1 MTPPTLQN
9 PKKVFSYKTI
19 ISPGAEVLH
28 KDKGSKFYGY
38 AIPIK
43 TDVEVKDALESLKQK
58 HSSAGHFCYAYQ
70 HGIETTYYRVS
81 DDGEPSNSAG
91 MPIYGQLQAFGVTNT
106 LLIVI
111 RYFGGTKLGVGGL
124 INAYKTTAKLSLE
137 SSQIKKLDILIPIKL
152 HFAYKDLSKV
162 MRIIKKYQLILK
174 SQQLE
179 MACEVLILVKKIKL
193 KSVISAFEAFHK
205 IKVEILND

>member
-1 MTPPTLQN
+1 M
-9 PKKVFSYKTI
+9 FSYKTI
-19 ISPGAEVLH
+19 ITSGTEVLY

-38 AIPIK
+38 TIPIK
-43 TDVEVKDALESLKQK
+43 TDVEAKEALKTLKSK

-91 MPIYGQLQAFGVTNT
+91 MPIYGQLQAFDITNT
-106 LLIVI
+106 LIVVI

-124 INAYKTTAKLSLE
+124 ISAYKTTAKLSLE
-137 SSQIKKLDILIPIKL
+137 ASKIEEIDILIPIKL
-152 HFAYKDLSKV
+152 HFAYKDLSQV

-179 MACEVLILVKKIKL
+179 MACEVLILVKKNNLKIIKTT
-193 KSVISAFEAFHK
+193 FEAFHK

>member
-1 MTPPTLQN
+1 M
-9 PKKVFSYKTI
+9 FSYKTI
-19 ISPGAEVLH
+19 ITSGTEVLY

-38 AIPIK
+38 TIPIK
-43 TDVEVKDALESLKQK
+43 TDIEAKEALKTLKSK

-91 MPIYGQLQAFGVTNT
+91 MPIYGQLQAFDITNT
-106 LLIVI
+106 LIVVI

-124 INAYKTTAKLSLE
+124 ISAYKTTAKLSLE
-137 SSQIKKLDILIPIKL
+137 ASKIEEIDILIPIKL
-152 HFAYKDLSKV
+152 HFAYKDLIQV

-179 MACEVLILVKKIKL
+179 MACEVLILVKKNNLKIIKTT
-193 KSVISAFEAFHK
+193 FEAFHK